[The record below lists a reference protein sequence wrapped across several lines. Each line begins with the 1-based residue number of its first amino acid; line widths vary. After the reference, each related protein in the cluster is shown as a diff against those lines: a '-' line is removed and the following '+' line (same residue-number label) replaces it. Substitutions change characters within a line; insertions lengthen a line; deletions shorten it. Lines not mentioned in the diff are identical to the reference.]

1 MDGNKPAAE
10 HRNLFRAKD
19 EGLGVLDLD
28 LMMLPLAV
36 DGVILEHVC
45 LHATTVQFSIY
56 NRSNQ
61 NYHSVLSRKSGLVGR
76 NAIQVLN
83 YT

>member
-1 MDGNKPAAE
+1 MNKNDTEMDGNKPAAE
-10 HRNLFRAKD
+10 HRNFFRAKD

-45 LHATTVQFSIY
+45 LNATTVQFSIY

-61 NYHSVLSRKSGLVGR
+61 N
-76 NAIQVLN
+76 
-83 YT
+83 

>member
-1 MDGNKPAAE
+1 
-10 HRNLFRAKD
+10 
-19 EGLGVLDLD
+19 
-28 LMMLPLAV
+28 MMLPLAV

-61 NYHSVLSRKSGLVGR
+61 N
-76 NAIQVLN
+76 
-83 YT
+83 